1 MATESRSTISA
12 VCWVPRG
19 KAALNPTSYV
29 LASQELCELRK
40 TKSSLIKAHKKK
52 TRAQAEGGDPARREE
67 EGVEAD
73 WEDADDSSEEEEEME
88 DKDDQDVNMDDEE
101 DDEDDE
107 GSQFFGVVKEDGA
120 ATLDDPYLKM
130 GEEEDSEE
138 EEANIILPTDLI
150 LVAATAEH
158 DFSSLEV
165 YVYDEDR
172 GSFYVHH
179 DILTGGFPLCLEWLN
194 TCPSTSGPA
203 NLVAS
208 GSFDPEISIWNL
220 DVLDRVDAVCTLGK
234 KPESGLKKGRSRDGG
249 KKKNKRH
256 GKAGDA
262 ASGTAPYGADAQ
274 GHEGPVMCLHASPMK
289 SQILASGS
297 ADETVRMWDLTTAAC
312 LHTYR
317 HHENKVQALRWH
329 PVEEAVLLS
338 ASYDR
343 RAALVDVRKPDNV
356 MFAPLNA
363 DAESCC
369 WDRHRPINFWAS
381 SEDGSVCCMDVRKMS
396 NKSAAR
402 SASSS
407 KASNDCLVWSMRAHK
422 GAASGLSDSKIKDL
436 MVTCGV
442 DGVAKLWNVTGTGP
456 VGVMAS
462 EVPANYDTSRANN
475 AGTPSLV
482 FERDLKG
489 GPLYCCQSNE
499 DLPNVLGFGGNCVV
513 LWDITDTDVVKTAFN
528 LKG

>member
-29 LASQELCELRK
+29 LASQELSELRSLK
-40 TKSSLIKAHKKK
+40 DTLLKSRKQGNS
-52 TRAQAEGGDPARREE
+52 RASSDKERGRAPPPDREE
-67 EGVEAD
+67 AEAE
-73 WEDADDSSEEEEEME
+73 WEDDDGESSADDEAECQGGEREAE
-88 DKDDQDVNMDDEE
+88 QDVDMDDDEE
-101 DDEDDE
+101 EE
-107 GSQFFGVVKEDGA
+107 GSQFFGVLKEDGA
-120 ATLDDPYLKM
+120 ATLNDPYLQM
-130 GEEEDSEE
+130 GEEDSDE

-179 DILTGGFPLCLEWLN
+179 DILTGGFPLCLEWL
-194 TCPSTSGPA
+194 STSPATGGQA

-234 KPESGLKKGRSRDGG
+234 KKETALKRGRGD
-249 KKKNKRH
+249 KKKRRQKQTQS
-256 GKAGDA
+256 GEAQGSA
-262 ASGTAPYGADAQ
+262 ASTHSTESNDS
-274 GHEGPVMCLHASPMK
+274 HEGPVMCLHVSPIK

-297 ADETVRMWDLTTAAC
+297 ADETVRLWDLTSGAC

-317 HHENKVQALRWH
+317 HHQNKVQALRWH

-343 RAALVDVRKPDNV
+343 RAALVDVRKPDSV
-356 MFAPLNA
+356 MYAPLKA
-363 DAESCC
+363 DAEACC
-369 WDRHRPINFWAS
+369 WDRHRPMNFWAS
-381 SEDGSVCCMDVRKMS
+381 AEDGSICCIDVRKLS
-396 NKSAAR
+396 NS
-402 SASSS
+402 SASSKDS
-407 KASNDCLVWSMRAHK
+407 KAANAALVWSLRAHK
-422 GAASGLSDSKIKDL
+422 GAASGLADSSIKDL
-436 MVTCGV
+436 MVTSGI
-442 DGVAKLWNVTGTGP
+442 DGVAKLWHVTGAAS
-456 VGVMAS
+456 GVAEA
-462 EVPANYDTSRANN
+462 EVSATCGSAANKPGA
-475 AGTPSLV
+475 PSLV

-513 LWDITDTDVVKTAFN
+513 LWDITDTDVVKSAFH